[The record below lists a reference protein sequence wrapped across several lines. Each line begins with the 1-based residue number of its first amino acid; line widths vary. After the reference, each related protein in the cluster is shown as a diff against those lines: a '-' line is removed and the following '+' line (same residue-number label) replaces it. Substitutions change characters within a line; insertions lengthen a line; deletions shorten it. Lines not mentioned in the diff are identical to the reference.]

1 MKAKAIKKARDR
13 ALKER
18 ENRIKKSEDSAAK
31 RRKLEVENR
40 ERQKRKFINALKAGK
55 VKLKP
60 RSPEPNQP
68 IFAHKKIM
76 RTEVILDLQT
86 TPNKSNSEYR
96 LDGDTKW
103 I

>member
-1 MKAKAIKKARDR
+1 MKAKAIKKARAR

-18 ENRIKKSEDSAAK
+18 ENRIKKSEDSAVK
-31 RRKLEVENR
+31 RRKLEAANR
-40 ERQKRKFINALKAGK
+40 ERQNRKLINALKAGK
-55 VKLKP
+55 IKLKL

-68 IFAHKKIM
+68 SFIHKRIM
-76 RTEVILDLQT
+76 RTEVALDLQT
-86 TPNKSNSEYR
+86 TPKKSNNEYR